1 MAFAGPAILRGDN
14 QMLTRETQRRVL
26 ARVID
31 ASGRR
36 REPRE
41 PDDEAGRL
49 SRRTLLERTGMLADA
64 AALASSPALLGKLGA
79 GAAAYADGPDIVT
92 DTFNG
97 LVAFIVPG
105 PDPYSAQQGVS
116 TPEPGG
122 IAAFASPALIGAL
135 DFIQL
140 APPPFPTFGDLVAFI
155 LNNVAEVVHP
165 GVTGPFGSPFANLAF
180 GEKVAVFAALEGG
193 LIDPALAPL
202 GGALPYFTAFTA
214 YSEVGVFNPATGALV
229 GEPVG
234 WAISGYDGISDGH
247 DEFIGYFGNRR
258 KAS

>member
-1 MAFAGPAILRGDN
+1 VDKAAD
-14 QMLTRETQRRVL
+14 
-26 ARVID
+26 
-31 ASGRR
+31 
-36 REPRE
+36 
-41 PDDEAGRL
+41 RL
-49 SRRTLLERTGMLADA
+49 SRRALLERTGMLAA
-64 AALASSPALLGKLGA
+64 TVALANSPALLGDLGR
-79 GAAAYADGPDIVT
+79 GAATYADGPDIVT

-105 PDPYSAQQGVS
+105 PDAYSVQQGVS

-165 GVTGPFGSPFANLAF
+165 GVTGPFGSPFANLVF
-180 GEKVAVFAALEGG
+180 GEKVAVFGALEGG
-193 LIDPALAPL
+193 LVDPALVPL
-202 GGALPYFTAFTA
+202 GGALPFFTAFTA
-214 YSEVGVFNPATGALV
+214 YSEVGVFNPATGTLV
-229 GEPVG
+229 GAPVG

-247 DEFIGYFGNRR
+247 DEFIGYYDNRR